1 MLLLPTFVLVLAGFS
16 SAVRIDLSRDAK
28 GEPSFEA
35 ELEHLHHKYY
45 ALSKLHHNKTGEHLN
60 VLNLDLF
67 NKQKRAHGKTHLR
80 KAKAWSGH
88 IEVGFPPQKTTAV
101 FDTGSA
107 DLVFDKSDYN
117 PKKSLTSKN
126 LHKTFDFDYYDR
138 HVEGDLYAD
147 RVAIGGVK
155 AWNVA
160 VGHGKDDYNKDV
172 CGATFGL
179 SFSTTTRS
187 FFDVEQ
193 DAFIWAAK
201 KQHLIQS
208 STYQFT
214 LRPNG
219 KASLNVG
226 NVDFSELN
234 SLIHWSNKN
243 TDKTFWR
250 ADVKLNG
257 HSIKN
262 AILDTGTSIIVGP
275 NEEVGK
281 FLKKLD
287 GIKVEQGDDGLYH
300 GTYDCKNPPRME
312 FEVFGK
318 KLVFPEAAMQQG
330 YVGDTCTFAMVG
342 SKVINDWILG
352 SPFFEIGSFILNYD
366 LRHMGVA
373 QFT

>member
-1 MLLLPTFVLVLAGFS
+1 MLFLPTFALVLAGFS
-16 SAVRIDLSRDAK
+16 SAARIELSRDDK
-28 GEPSFEA
+28 TQPSLEA
-35 ELEHLHHKYY
+35 ELEHMHQKYY
-45 ALSKLHHNKTGEHLN
+45 AISKIHHNRTGEHLN
-60 VLNLDLF
+60 VLNMDFF

-80 KAKAWSGH
+80 ISKAWSGH
-88 IEVGFPPQKTTAV
+88 MEVGFPPQKTTAV

-107 DLVFDKSDYN
+107 DLVFDEPDYD

-126 LHKTFDFDYYDR
+126 LHKTFDFDYYDH
-138 HVEGDLYAD
+138 HVEGDLYSD
-147 RVAIGGVK
+147 RVAIGGVE

-160 VGHGKDDYNKDV
+160 VGRGKEDYTKDV
-172 CGATFGL
+172 TGAIFGL
-179 SFSTTTRS
+179 SFSTTDRS
-187 FFDVEQ
+187 FFDVKE
-193 DAFIWAAK
+193 DPFIWAAK

-234 SLIHWSNKN
+234 SLIHWSDKI
-243 TDKTFWR
+243 TDSTFWR

-257 HSIKN
+257 HPIKN
-262 AILDTGTSIIVGP
+262 AILDTGTTVIAGP

-287 GIKVEQGDDGLYH
+287 GIKVEQHDGGIYY
-300 GTYDCKNPPRME
+300 GFYDCKNPPRME

-318 KLVFPEAAMQQG
+318 KLGFPTAAMQQA
-330 YVGDTCTFAMVG
+330 YDGDKCTLSIIG

-366 LRHMGVA
+366 VRRMGVA

>member
-1 MLLLPTFVLVLAGFS
+1 MLFLPTFALVLAGFS
-16 SAVRIDLSRDAK
+16 SAARIELSRDDK
-28 GEPSFEA
+28 TQPSLEA
-35 ELEHLHHKYY
+35 ELEHMHQKYY
-45 ALSKLHHNKTGEHLN
+45 AISKIHHNRTGEHLN
-60 VLNLDLF
+60 VLNMDFF

-80 KAKAWSGH
+80 ISKAWSGH
-88 IEVGFPPQKTTAV
+88 MEVGFPPQKTTAV

-107 DLVFDKSDYN
+107 DLVFDEPDYD

-126 LHKTFDFDYYDR
+126 LHKTFDFDYYDH
-138 HVEGDLYAD
+138 HVEGDLYSD
-147 RVAIGGVK
+147 RVAIGGVE

-160 VGHGKDDYNKDV
+160 VGRGKEDYTKDV
-172 CGATFGL
+172 TGAIFGL

-187 FFDVEQ
+187 FFDVKE
-193 DAFIWAAK
+193 DPFIWAAK

-208 STYQFT
+208 STFQFT

-226 NVDFSELN
+226 NVDFSDLR
-234 SLIHWSNKN
+234 SRIHWSNKN

-257 HSIKN
+257 HTIKN
-262 AILDTGTSIIVGP
+262 AILDTGTTTIAGP
-275 NEEVGK
+275 NEEVGRM
-281 FLKKLD
+281 LDKLD
-287 GIKVEQGDDGLYH
+287 GIKVEQSDDGLYQ

-318 KLVFPEAAMQQG
+318 KLVFPFAAMQDG
-330 YVGDTCTFAMVG
+330 YDGDTCILAMVG
-342 SKVINDWILG
+342 SNVINDWILG
-352 SPFFEIGSFILNYD
+352 TPFFEIGSFILNYD
-366 LRHMGVA
+366 LRRMGVA

>member
-1 MLLLPTFVLVLAGFS
+1 MLLLPTFAFVLAGFS
-16 SAVRIDLSRDAK
+16 SAARIDLSRDDK
-28 GEPSFEA
+28 TQFSPEA
-35 ELEHLHHKYY
+35 ELEYIHQKYY
-45 ALSKLHHNKTGEHLN
+45 AISKIHHNRTGEHLN
-60 VLNLDLF
+60 VLNMDFF

-80 KAKAWSGH
+80 KSKAWSGH

-107 DLVFDKSDYN
+107 DLVFDKSGYN

-126 LHKTFDFDYYDR
+126 LDQTFDFDYYDH
-138 HVEGDLYAD
+138 HVEGDLYSD

-160 VGHGKDDYNKDV
+160 VGRGKEDYNKDV
-172 CGATFGL
+172 AGAIFGL
-179 SFSTTTRS
+179 SFSTTDRS
-187 FFDVEQ
+187 FFDVKE
-193 DAFIWAAK
+193 DPFIWAAK

-234 SLIHWSNKN
+234 SRIHWSDKV
-243 TDKTFWR
+243 TDSTFWR

-257 HSIKN
+257 HPIKN
-262 AILDTGTSIIVGP
+262 AILDTGTSVITGP

-281 FLKKLD
+281 MLKKLD
-287 GIKVEQGDDGLYH
+287 GIKVEQHDDGTYH
-300 GTYDCKNPPRME
+300 GVYNCKNPPRME

-318 KLVFPEAAMQQG
+318 KLVFPTAAMQQG
-330 YVGDTCTFAMVG
+330 YDGDKCIFIMMG
-342 SKVINDWILG
+342 SNVVNDWILG

-366 LRHMGVA
+366 VRRMGVA

>member
-1 MLLLPTFVLVLAGFS
+1 MLFLPTFALVLAGFS
-16 SAVRIDLSRDAK
+16 SAARIELSRDDK
-28 GEPSFEA
+28 TQPSLEA
-35 ELEHLHHKYY
+35 ELEHMHQKYY
-45 ALSKLHHNKTGEHLN
+45 AISKIHHNRTGEHLN
-60 VLNLDLF
+60 VLNMDFF

-80 KAKAWSGH
+80 ISKAWSGH
-88 IEVGFPPQKTTAV
+88 MEVGFPPQKTTAV

-107 DLVFDKSDYN
+107 DLVFDEPDYD

-126 LHKTFDFDYYDR
+126 LHKTFDFDYYDH
-138 HVEGDLYAD
+138 HVEGDLYSD
-147 RVAIGGVK
+147 RVAIGGVE

-160 VGHGKDDYNKDV
+160 VGRGKEDYTKDV
-172 CGATFGL
+172 TGAIFGL

-187 FFDVEQ
+187 FFDVKE
-193 DAFIWAAK
+193 DPFIWAAK

-208 STYQFT
+208 STFQFT

-226 NVDFSELN
+226 NVDFSDLR
-234 SLIHWSNKN
+234 SRIHWSNKN

-257 HSIKN
+257 HPIKN
-262 AILDTGTSIIVGP
+262 GILDTGTTIILGP
-275 NEEVGK
+275 NEEVRRM
-281 FLKKLD
+281 LDKLD
-287 GIKVEQGDDGLYH
+287 GIKVEQSDDGLYQ

-318 KLVFPEAAMQQG
+318 KLVFPFAAMQWG
-330 YVGDTCTFAMVG
+330 YDGDTCTFAMEG
-342 SKVINDWILG
+342 SNVINDWILG
-352 SPFFEIGSFILNYD
+352 TPFFEIGSFILNYD
-366 LRHMGVA
+366 LRRMGVA

>member
-1 MLLLPTFVLVLAGFS
+1 MLLLPTFAFVLAGFS
-16 SAVRIDLSRDAK
+16 SAVRIDLSRDDK
-28 GEPSFEA
+28 TQFSPEA
-35 ELEHLHHKYY
+35 ELEYIHQKYY
-45 ALSKLHHNKTGEHLN
+45 AISKIHHNRTGEHLN
-60 VLNLDLF
+60 VLNMDFF

-80 KAKAWSGH
+80 ISKAWSGH
-88 IEVGFPPQKTTAV
+88 MEVGFPPQKTTAV

-107 DLVFDKSDYN
+107 DLVFDEPDYD

-126 LHKTFDFDYYDR
+126 LHKTFDFDYYDH
-138 HVEGDLYAD
+138 HVEGDLYSD
-147 RVAIGGVK
+147 RVAIGGVE

-160 VGHGKDDYNKDV
+160 VGRGKEDYNKDV
-172 CGATFGL
+172 AGAIFGL
-179 SFSTTTRS
+179 SFSTTDRS
-187 FFDVEQ
+187 FFDVKE
-193 DAFIWAAK
+193 DPFIWAAK

-234 SLIHWSNKN
+234 SLIHWSDKI
-243 TDKTFWR
+243 TDSTFWR

-257 HSIKN
+257 HPIKN
-262 AILDTGTSIIVGP
+262 AILDTGTTVIAGP

-287 GIKVEQGDDGLYH
+287 GIKVEQHDGGIYY
-300 GTYDCKNPPRME
+300 GFYDCKNPPRME

-318 KLVFPEAAMQQG
+318 KLVFPTAAMQQA
-330 YVGDTCTFAMVG
+330 YDGDKCTLSIIG

-366 LRHMGVA
+366 VRRMGVA

>member
-1 MLLLPTFVLVLAGFS
+1 MLLLPAFTLVLAGFS
-16 SAVRIDLSRDAK
+16 SAVRIDLSRDDKA
-28 GEPSFEA
+28 EPSLEA
-35 ELEHLHHKYY
+35 EMDYIHHKYY
-45 ALSKLHHNKTGEHLN
+45 AMSKIHHNRTGEHLN
-60 VLNLDLF
+60 VLNMDLF
-67 NKQKRAHGKTHLR
+67 SKQKRAHGKTHLR
-80 KAKAWSGH
+80 KPKAWSGH
-88 IEVGFPPQKTTAV
+88 IEVGFPPQKTTAM

-107 DLVFDKSDYN
+107 DLVMDKSDYN

-126 LHKTFDFDYYDR
+126 LHKTFDFDYYDH
-138 HVEGDLYAD
+138 HVEGDLYSD

-160 VGHGKDDYNKDV
+160 VGHGKDDYNTDV
-172 CGATFGL
+172 NGATFGL

-187 FFDVEQ
+187 FFDVKE
-193 DAFIWAAK
+193 DPFIWAAK

-208 STYQFT
+208 STFQFT

-226 NVDFSELN
+226 NVDFSDLR
-234 SLIHWSNKN
+234 SRIHWSNKN

-257 HSIKN
+257 HPIKN
-262 AILDTGTSIIVGP
+262 GILDTGTTIILGP
-275 NEEVGK
+275 NEEVRRM
-281 FLKKLD
+281 LDKLD
-287 GIKVEQGDDGLYH
+287 GIKVEQSDDGLYH

-330 YVGDTCTFAMVG
+330 YVGDTCTFDMVG
-342 SKVINDWILG
+342 SNVINDWILG

>member
-1 MLLLPTFVLVLAGFS
+1 MLFLPTFALVLAGFS
-16 SAVRIDLSRDAK
+16 SAARIELSRDDK
-28 GEPSFEA
+28 TQPSLEA
-35 ELEHLHHKYY
+35 ELEHMHQKYY
-45 ALSKLHHNKTGEHLN
+45 AISKIHHNRTGEHLN
-60 VLNLDLF
+60 VLNMDFF

-80 KAKAWSGH
+80 ISKAWSGH
-88 IEVGFPPQKTTAV
+88 MEVGFPPQKTTAV

-107 DLVFDKSDYN
+107 DLVFDEPDYD

-126 LHKTFDFDYYDR
+126 LHKTFDFDYYDH
-138 HVEGDLYAD
+138 HVEGDLYSD
-147 RVAIGGVK
+147 RVAIGGVE

-160 VGHGKDDYNKDV
+160 VGRGKEDYTKDV
-172 CGATFGL
+172 TGAIFGL

-187 FFDVEQ
+187 FFDVKE
-193 DAFIWAAK
+193 DPFIWAAK

-208 STYQFT
+208 STFQFT

-226 NVDFSELN
+226 NVDFSDLR
-234 SLIHWSNKN
+234 SRIHWSNKN

-257 HSIKN
+257 HTIKN
-262 AILDTGTSIIVGP
+262 AILDTGTTTIAGP
-275 NEEVGK
+275 NEEVGRM
-281 FLKKLD
+281 LDKLD
-287 GIKVEQGDDGLYH
+287 GIKVEQSDDGLYQ

-318 KLVFPEAAMQQG
+318 KLVFPFAAMQDG
-330 YVGDTCTFAMVG
+330 YDGDTCIFAMVG
-342 SKVINDWILG
+342 SNVINDWILG
-352 SPFFEIGSFILNYD
+352 TPFFEIGSFILNYD
-366 LRHMGVA
+366 LRRMGVA

>member
-1 MLLLPTFVLVLAGFS
+1 MLFLPTFALVLAGFS
-16 SAVRIDLSRDAK
+16 SAARIELSRDDK
-28 GEPSFEA
+28 TQPSLEA
-35 ELEHLHHKYY
+35 ELEHMHQKYY
-45 ALSKLHHNKTGEHLN
+45 AISKIHHNRTGEHLN
-60 VLNLDLF
+60 VLNMDFF

-80 KAKAWSGH
+80 ISKAWSGH
-88 IEVGFPPQKTTAV
+88 MEVGFPPQKTTAV

-107 DLVFDKSDYN
+107 DLVFDEPDYD

-126 LHKTFDFDYYDR
+126 LHKTFDFDYYDH
-138 HVEGDLYAD
+138 HVEGDLYSD
-147 RVAIGGVK
+147 RVAIGGVE

-160 VGHGKDDYNKDV
+160 VGRGKEDYTKDV
-172 CGATFGL
+172 TGAIFGL
-179 SFSTTTRS
+179 SFSTTDRS
-187 FFDVEQ
+187 FFDVKE
-193 DAFIWAAK
+193 DPFIWAAK

-234 SLIHWSNKN
+234 SLIHWSDKI
-243 TDKTFWR
+243 TDSTFWR

-257 HSIKN
+257 HPIKN
-262 AILDTGTSIIVGP
+262 AILDTGTTVIAGP

-287 GIKVEQGDDGLYH
+287 GIKVEQHDGGIYY
-300 GTYDCKNPPRME
+300 GFYDCKNPPRMD

-318 KLVFPEAAMQQG
+318 KLVFPTAAMQQA
-330 YVGDTCTFAMVG
+330 YDGDKCTLSIIG

-366 LRHMGVA
+366 VRRMGVA